1 MHAVEYSK
9 QAAWWPS
16 GTRGLRVC
24 EAEHEYGVPDWQRA
38 DRELRRIARGR
49 AGLDYD
55 AAVWILRA
63 VQAGTAR
70 QLGMSSNVEYVARVL
85 QCGGR
90 EAYERVRV
98 AEALAE
104 LPQLAEALRSGEL
117 GWSAVRELR
126 ASSSPRPR
134 RSGSTR
140 SSGGRCVEV
149 MVAGRKKGDLP
160 TDPKSSEAREVV
172 LSFRVSVATAALFRD
187 ALQALRR
194 EAGSHLS
201 DDDALG
207 QLARTVLQGPRDQ
220 GRASYQIAV
229 DVCPS
234 CKKATRTTDGESV
247 PIDEAVV
254 AMAACDAEVVDL
266 RPPTERAPEGT
277 MQSDATSARVT

>member
-1 MHAVEYSK
+1 VRRARAV
-9 QAAWWPS
+9 AHPRRRD
-16 GTRGLRVC
+16 RGGLAR
-24 EAEHEYGVPDWQRA
+24 
-38 DRELRRIARGR
+38 RGR
-49 AGLDYD
+49 REDG
-55 AAVWILRA
+55 
-63 VQAGTAR
+63 AR
-70 QLGMSSNVEYVARVL
+70 DRGD
-85 QCGGR
+85 GR
-90 EAYERVRV
+90 G
-98 AEALAE
+98 AE
-104 LPQLAEALRSGEL
+104 
-117 GWSAVRELR
+117 
-126 ASSSPRPR
+126 
-134 RSGSTR
+134 
-140 SSGGRCVEV
+140 
-149 MVAGRKKGDLP
+149 KGDLP

-201 DDDALG
+201 DDDALT

-266 RPPTERAPEGT
+266 RPPTERVPEGT
-277 MQSDATSARVT
+277 PQSDATSA